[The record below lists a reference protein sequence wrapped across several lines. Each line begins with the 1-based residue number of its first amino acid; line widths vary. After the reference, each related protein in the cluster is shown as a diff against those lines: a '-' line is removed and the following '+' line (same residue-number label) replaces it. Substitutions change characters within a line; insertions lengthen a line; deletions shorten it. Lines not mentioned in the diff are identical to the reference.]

1 METPKWRRS
10 PRESA
15 WTQVS
20 PMALGVL
27 GVSRSQATAQAGKP
41 RPEGAVRLNP
51 VSVPA
56 TAHSATQALVHPSVG
71 EESLPSCEGTH
82 WKTAVS

>member
-27 GVSRSQATAQAGKP
+27 EANRSQ
-41 RPEGAVRLNP
+41 EGAQGGKLRPGGAVHLNP
-51 VSVPA
+51 VFVPA
-56 TAHSATQALVHPSVG
+56 TAHSATQALAHPSVG
-71 EESLPSCEGTH
+71 EGNLPLCEGTR
-82 WKTAVS
+82 